1 MMTMQFPFYWISNE
15 NVIPNCLSTDESN
28 GFKAVFVG
36 FYVYASNTTNKDDGQ
51 LCFHDNEYFNLST
64 IPAVLTLNC
73 SLCGRYVIYYNE
85 RIDGQPIK
93 VFRFQ
98 RRTLLLFF
106 GFFFFIILFFFSY
119 SISLKRLNGFS

>member
-1 MMTMQFPFYWISNE
+1 MTMQFPFYWISNE

-85 RIDGQPIK
+85 RIDGQPIYYYDSVDTNLCEFEVYGIK
-93 VFRFQ
+93 CLCFY
-98 RRTLLLFF
+98 L
-106 GFFFFIILFFFSY
+106 
-119 SISLKRLNGFS
+119 